1 MASHVN
7 LANVNILLQQF
18 QKMSSGTYN
27 AGEVTL
33 TSETTLGRLN
43 NHVVFTGWNG
53 KSISHT
59 EVLAIKE
66 AFVRAL
72 SDKRPRATRRAT
84 R

>member
-1 MASHVN
+1 MAGNVN
-7 LANVNILLQQF
+7 LANVNISLQQF

-53 KSISHT
+53 KSSSHT
-59 EVLAIKE
+59 
-66 AFVRAL
+66 
-72 SDKRPRATRRAT
+72 
-84 R
+84 